1 MGWFAAQK
9 AISPNYTTLQLNT
22 ATSILPVRIV
32 WGTAKVGVNIIWYA
46 NLQLHETGSSGKG
59 FLGSGSGQSYFYG
72 ADMILALCEG
82 PIAGVGAIWQN
93 NAQYTLGE
101 TGGYGS
107 PTWSLFDG
115 TQPQTTWPYLEDNY
129 PTQAISYQATAYF
142 GIVSAY
148 LGSNAQLGNT
158 TVEVQ
163 GVLAGTAVN
172 GIDADPAQVI
182 DDFLTN
188 PTYGVGFD
196 PASINA
202 STLFGSGGDASLQT
216 YCRAQGIG
224 ISPVLETAEQAS
236 SILTRWL
243 QLLNCAAVWSGG
255 ELKFI
260 PYGDQTIASGDITT
274 TVQVT
279 VPSPVP
285 APTPPTPFPTVKLS
299 SPSAWV
305 HRGAVTYAFTGEALT
320 YAGLSPTGVGT
331 YGIDP
336 LGTYVFYAA
345 GDGNDIG
352 QVVNITFTYS
362 NPSTYVPDLT
372 PVYSLTDLDFVDE
385 KGNKDPVQVSRVDP
399 FSLATIQRIECL
411 SRDNQYAGV
420 PIEAR
425 DQSQIEL
432 YGPRVGSTIQAHE
445 ICDEVVIAPIV
456 VQTILQR
463 QLYVRAHFTFK
474 LSWEYGLLDPM
485 DIVEI
490 TDANLGLTN
499 YPVRIDTI
507 EEDDKGLLTITA
519 EELTVGVSTPVYYPS
534 SGLSPAFVPNQNIG
548 VYPVT
553 VPPLIYEPPTAASG
567 GTPVVWVGASGGSAG
582 VADPNWG
589 GAYVWLSIDDVTYEQ
604 VATLTQPIVQ
614 GVLTAGLAAASGWDT
629 TDTCAVNL
637 TESDGD
643 LDGTSI
649 AYAQQGGTLSLV
661 DGELFAYENATL
673 TGTTAYNLTDLARGL
688 YGTTGA
694 SHASGAGFYRIVVGQ
709 TVAAYDLPANYIG
722 VTLYLKFQSFN
733 IFGAG
738 VEDLSSCSVYTYT
751 PSGSGVTDPIAQ
763 QLLSGFPVNLG
774 SVTATPAT
782 VFDNFG
788 SVTGA
793 VTQTINLGTT
803 P

>member
-1 MGWFAAQK
+1 MSWFNAQK
-9 AISPNYTTLQLNT
+9 AVAPNYTALQLNT
-22 ATSILPVRIV
+22 STSILPVRIV
-32 WGTAKVGVNIIWYA
+32 WGTAKVGINILWYA
-46 NLQLHETGSSGKG
+46 NLNLQESGGSGKG
-59 FLGSGSGQSYFYG
+59 FLSGSSGTSYSYH
-72 ADMILALCEG
+72 ADMILGLCEG
-82 PIAGVGAIWQN
+82 PIAGVGWIWQN
-93 NAQYTLGE
+93 NAQYTLAEAGW
-101 TGGYGS
+101 T
-107 PTWSLFDG
+107 LFDG
-115 TQPQTTWPYLEDNY
+115 TLPQATWDYLSDNY

-142 GIVSAY
+142 GIVNAF
-148 LGSNAQLGNT
+148 LGSDATLGNT
-158 TVEVQ
+158 TVEVK
-163 GVLAGTAVN
+163 GIFSGTAVN

-182 DDFLTN
+182 YDFLTN

-216 YCRAQGIG
+216 YCKAQGLG
-224 ISPVLETAEQAS
+224 ISPVLETAEQGS

-260 PYGDQTIASGDITT
+260 PYGDQTIGSGDVTT

-285 APTPPTPFPTVKLS
+285 APTPPTPFPTVQVA
-299 SPSAWV
+299 SPSAFV
-305 HRGAVTYAFTGEALT
+305 SDGGVTYAFTGEALT
-320 YAGLSPTGVGT
+320 HTGADPTGVGT
-331 YGIDP
+331 YGIGSA
-336 LGTYVFYAA
+336 GTYVFYATGA
-345 GDGNDIG
+345 GNDIG
-352 QVVNITFTYS
+352 QVVDITFTYA

-372 PVYSLTDLDFVDE
+372 PVYSLSDLDFVDE

-399 FSLATIQRIECL
+399 FSLATIQRVECL

-490 TDANLGLTN
+490 SDANLGLTN
-499 YPVRIDTI
+499 YPVRITTI
-507 EEDDKGLLTITA
+507 EEDDKGLLTIAA
-519 EELTVGVSTPVYYPS
+519 EELTVGISTPAYYAS
-534 SGLSPAFVPNQNIG
+534 SGLSSNQPNQAVG
-548 VYPVT
+548 VYPVNAS
-553 VPPLIYEPPTAASG
+553 PLIYEPPTAASG
-567 GTPVVWVGASGGSAG
+567 GTPVVWIGASGGSG
-582 VADPNWG
+582 GGADPNWG
-589 GAYVWLSIDDVTYEQ
+589 GAHVWLSIEDVTYQQ

-614 GVLTAGLAAASGWDT
+614 GVLTASLAAASGWDT

-637 TESDGD
+637 TESAGD
-643 LDGTSI
+643 LDGTSM

-661 DGELFAYENATL
+661 DGELFAYQNATL
-673 TGTTAYNLTDLARGL
+673 TSAYEYNLTDLARGL

-694 SHASGAGFYRIVVGQ
+694 SHASGAAFYRIVVGQ
-709 TVAAYDLPANYIG
+709 TVAAYDLPANYVG
-722 VTLYLKFQSFN
+722 VTLYVKFQSFN

-738 VEDLSSCSVYTYT
+738 VEDLSSCAAYTFT
-751 PSGSGVTDPIAQ
+751 PTGAGVTHPIAQ
-763 QLLSGFPVNLG
+763 QLLSGFPVDLG
-774 SVTATPAT
+774 DVTTTAAVSDTL
-782 VFDNFG
+782 
-788 SVTGA
+788 GA
-793 VTQTINLGTT
+793 VASDPVVSIIDLGAGL
-803 P
+803 